1 MSSKEIDDLLK
12 FQSLNNE
19 MSYLGQEPMEHYLK
33 CAPLKDKEKL
43 TGLIENLI
51 CNYFTEHY
59 SLEEQETLLTKVH
72 KSAAY
77 QSEKEIDELERK
89 LNEPNL
95 TMQWDYVP
103 NCESFKLPL
112 LKQLAKRYDI
122 SLENLKTKEEITKA
136 LHQFSMDLRKVEM
149 YFAADPPEELV
160 NKIIP
165 SNVLQYY
172 SRMMEIKFDKKLF
185 EG

>member
-19 MSYLGQEPMEHYLK
+19 MSYLGQEPMEHYLQ

-51 CNYFTEHY
+51 CKYFTEHY
-59 SLEEQETLLTKVH
+59 SLEEQETLLTEVH
-72 KSAAY
+72 KSAVY

-89 LNEPNL
+89 LNEPNN
-95 TMQWDYVP
+95 VP

-112 LKQLAKRYDI
+112 LKELAKRYDV
-122 SLENLKTKEEITKA
+122 SLENLKNKESITIA
-136 LHQFSMDLRKVEM
+136 LHQFLMDLRN
-149 YFAADPPEELV
+149 AADPPTELV